1 MKVYDSLEDLTRL
14 IEGFENCTLPCH
26 EWTHQAHLIV
36 GLWHCLKYDAAE
48 ATSMLRNRIKRYNIA
63 CGKQNTETSG
73 YHETITRFFVWFIKK
88 YLDGVEANRSLIEL
102 VNDFCR
108 RYGHSNLPLEY
119 YSKERLMSVEAR
131 LGWVEPDL
139 QPLLYRW
146 SLFPKDSVN

>member
-1 MKVYDSLEDLTRL
+1 VKVYDSLEDVTGL
-14 IEGFENCTLPCH
+14 IEGFVNCTLPGA

-36 GLWHCLKYDAAE
+36 GLWHCSKYDAVT
-48 ATSMLRNRIKRYNIA
+48 ATELLRDRIKRYNLA

-88 YLDGVEANRSLIEL
+88 YLDGVEANRPLVEL
-102 VNDFCR
+102 VNDFCA
-108 RYGHSNLPLEY
+108 RYGNSNLPLAY

-139 QPLLYRW
+139 QAL
-146 SLFPKDSVN
+146 D